1 MTRIL
6 IVPGVIILIL
16 MVAFVVHWYMVG
28 GSVASKRTRQAS
40 PSSVSKPSVK
50 DPAETQRERIVANT
64 PATRVL
70 FVIPEINGSD
80 PGGHYMEEVMKQ
92 LQKHLPLG
100 GIVTQYF
107 PTFGTG
113 SKTYTHYVIA
123 WLDADKDTSKDI
135 ADNAVTYLRKM
146 RSSSAYWCFVKDGA
160 KFDDKYSILSYRPSD
175 HNSSWKEYNH
185 IKSKTIT
192 VSDVAEPRE
201 VKVPEPVTVE
211 NDVSMSLHDEWNAAV
226 KTLSSV
232 TDEYAKFLFT
242 PSDALVSRRLLDDL
256 TEPATARFTEAYALA
271 NALLTDTYPGD
282 GAAREFVNAAKSARR
297 TWDAANDN
305 ATRKGEQNI
314 GSNNTPMSLE
324 QVSASRTAHGLLD
337 KAVHE
342 ETPVTEA
349 SLSWKKAL
357 EQLTA
362 AGIPVYDSTVN
373 KLRDG
378 NLYVAR
384 VLKQLSA

>member
-6 IVPGVIILIL
+6 IVPGVIILIITA
-16 MVAFVVHWYMVG
+16 AFVVHWYMVG
-28 GSVASKRTRQAS
+28 GSVANKRTRQVPPA
-40 PSSVSKPSVK
+40 SVSKPAVK

-70 FVIPEINGSD
+70 FVIPEISSSD
-80 PGGHYMEEVMKQ
+80 TDGYCMGEVMKQ

-135 ADNAVTYLRKM
+135 ADNTIAYLRKV
-146 RSSSAYWCFVKDGA
+146 RSSAAYWCFVKDGA
-160 KFDDKYSILSYRPSD
+160 KFDDKYSILPYRPSD
-175 HNSSWKEYNH
+175 HNSSWKKYNH
-185 IKSKTIT
+185 TKSKTIT

-201 VKVPEPVTVE
+201 VKAPEPVTVT
-211 NDVSMSLHDEWNAAV
+211 NDVSVSLHDEWNAAV

-271 NALLTDTYPGD
+271 NSLLTDTYPGD
-282 GAAREFVNAAKSARR
+282 DAAREFVNAAKSARR

-342 ETPVTEA
+342 ATPVTEA

-378 NLYVAR
+378 NPDVAR